1 MKRKGYG
8 IIEFVDKRKLKNDGW
23 DDQIEPEFRK
33 PTPAEREEIIL
44 NYIRTRNG
52 KPLNM
57 QKLADLLAVSVRTI
71 QKHLRNLESEGLIIR
86 TPVFTENGKQRL
98 NKYTFNGKNTPLE
111 ETALTIDKL
120 YDPENPC
127 GFRDWD
133 WEDFKF
139 IPGYYDEN
147 FSKEDSELLGT
158 WLKRVKSEQQA
169 KKDKFYGKK

>member
-8 IIEFVDKRKLKNDGW
+8 IIEFVDKRKLKHDGW

-57 QKLADLLAVSVRTI
+57 QKLAELLAVCIRTI
-71 QKHLRNLESEGLIIR
+71 QKHLRNLENKRLIIR
-86 TPVFTENGKQRL
+86 TPVFNENGKQRL

-120 YDPENPC
+120 YDPDNPC

-147 FSKEDSELLGT
+147 FSKEDSELSGT
-158 WLKRVKSEQQA
+158 WLKRLKAEQQD

>member
-57 QKLADLLAVSVRTI
+57 QKLAELLAVSVRTI
-71 QKHLRNLESEGLIIR
+71 QKHLRNLENKGLIIR

-147 FSKEDSELLGT
+147 FSKEDSEISGT
-158 WLKRVKSEQQA
+158 WLKRVKAEQQA
-169 KKDKFYGKK
+169 KRDKFYGKK

>member
-1 MKRKGYG
+1 MGC
-8 IIEFVDKRKLKNDGW
+8 RKL
-23 DDQIEPEFRK
+23 IV
-33 PTPAEREEIIL
+33 
-44 NYIRTRNG
+44 IRSF
-52 KPLNM
+52 K
-57 QKLADLLAVSVRTI
+57 
-71 QKHLRNLESEGLIIR
+71 KHLRNLESEGLIIR

-120 YDPENPC
+120 YDPDNPC

-147 FSKEDSELLGT
+147 FSKEDSEISGT
-158 WLKRVKSEQQA
+158 WLKRVKAEQQA